1 MNGPT
6 PPTTGKGSGVQAWRA
21 YAASA
26 TETPV
31 SEWDSATREYI
42 IEMFSGPST
51 PGPAESS
58 RETKGDT
65 RTTHRRPVWMV
76 PTEDG
81 LVPEHVYRYEK

>member
-1 MNGPT
+1 
-6 PPTTGKGSGVQAWRA
+6 
-21 YAASA
+21 
-26 TETPV
+26 
-31 SEWDSATREYI
+31 
-42 IEMFSGPST
+42 MFSGPST